1 MDVSILK
8 SINFPQKYMLDGNV
22 PIVTVGEMSYLVS
35 GMVESGSSD
44 CSILVGRYTS
54 MAHRI
59 VFLLGMNHDHYALTS
74 YPLQIITGERPSP
87 DCVDPPAYPA
97 NRHQILIGSDVWIGA
112 DAVLMGGVHIGSG
125 AVIGAGAVVAKDV
138 PPYAVVVGNPARIV
152 RYRFDAETVAA
163 LLRIK
168 WWNWRQDEISAHI
181 PQFIHDLPAFI
192 AAFDH
197 PIEED
202 SMDEGAAAIRRL
214 RAEGYHISYFI
225 PDLEMPEEFSI
236 WTHMINDHLSMYSA
250 ADKKAL
256 VIALSAAAAEHYRP
270 CLIEITRRISARGQD
285 APLILMQVTEQPF
298 SIPAL
303 QASDCYITTRESI
316 AAVAAEFAADAQAA
330 IRYGLDRSTI
340 QFSPRETI

>member
-1 MDVSILK
+1 MNVSI
-8 SINFPQKYMLDGNV
+8 INAIDYQQKYMLDGNV
-22 PIVTVGEMSYLVS
+22 PIVTLGEMSYLIH
-35 GMVESGSSD
+35 GMVESGGSD
-44 CSILVGRYTS
+44 CSIVVGRYTS

-59 VFLLGMNHDHYALTS
+59 VFLLGMNHDHNALTS
-74 YPLQIITGERPSP
+74 YPLQIITGERSSL
-87 DCVDPPAYPA
+87 DRINPPAYPA
-97 NRHQILIGSDVWIGA
+97 NRHQILIGSDVWLGA

-152 RYRFDAETVAA
+152 RYRFDAETIAA

-168 WWNWRQDEISAHI
+168 WWNWRKDEISAHI

-214 RAEGYHISYFI
+214 RAEGYHVSYFI
-225 PDLEMPEEFSI
+225 PDLEMPEEFSV
-236 WTHMINDHLSMYSA
+236 WTHVIDDYLITHSA
-250 ADKKAL
+250 TDKEAL
-256 VIALSAAAAEHYRP
+256 VIALSAAAAEQYRP
-270 CLIEITRRISARGQD
+270 CLISARGQD

-316 AAVAAEFAADAQAA
+316 AAVAAEFASDAQIT

-340 QFSPRETI
+340 QFSPRDTI